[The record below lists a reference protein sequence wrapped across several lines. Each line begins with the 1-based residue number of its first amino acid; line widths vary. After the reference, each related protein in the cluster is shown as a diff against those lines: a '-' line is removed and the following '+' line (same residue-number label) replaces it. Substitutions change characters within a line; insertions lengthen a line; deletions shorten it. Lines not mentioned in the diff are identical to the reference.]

1 MSIDWNLVVFFIP
14 FIALTVALLALIFS
28 ILMHVRVG
36 RIFRSANTPDI
47 ERLLKLHTKTLEDS
61 IKFQTE
67 STIYMKSLDDR
78 IKKKTMNA
86 SVVRFNP
93 FQGEG
98 VGGNQSFSAGLVD
111 EEGSGVIITSMHMR
125 ERTNVFAKPLKNWKS
140 EYELSKE
147 EKESIEKQKTNG
159 SKK

>member
-1 MSIDWNLVVFFIP
+1 
-14 FIALTVALLALIFS
+14 
-28 ILMHVRVG
+28 
-36 RIFRSANTPDI
+36 
-47 ERLLKLHTKTLEDS
+47 
-61 IKFQTE
+61 
-67 STIYMKSLDDR
+67 
-78 IKKKTMNA
+78 
-86 SVVRFNP
+86 
-93 FQGEG
+93 